1 MTLRATIT
9 GLVLVSV
16 LQIGILAFE
25 YLGAVYPLWSDVSV
39 RLKTVP
45 VDPRSLFRGNYA
57 QLRYEISRLPMSLYQ
72 GSRSLREN
80 ERVYVTLE
88 KGDDG
93 IYSAR
98 AILLEPPLQGSFVR
112 GRVKNQWRSKDEIR
126 ITYGIEAFFAPKRE
140 ALALERGLR
149 SGAFAEVG
157 LASNGKA
164 ALKSVHV
171 E

>member
-1 MTLRATIT
+1 
-9 GLVLVSV
+9 
-16 LQIGILAFE
+16 
-25 YLGAVYPLWSDVSV
+25 
-39 RLKTVP
+39 
-45 VDPRSLFRGNYA
+45 
-57 QLRYEISRLPMSLYQ
+57 
-72 GSRSLREN
+72 LREN

-98 AILLEPPLQGSFVR
+98 AILLEPPLQGRFVR